1 MLDEDDELLN
11 EFVTES
17 REGLAE
23 IESDL
28 LAIEACGEEI
38 DLALVNKV
46 FRAIHSIKGAAGF
59 MCLNNVGSLAHS
71 LENVLVMIRN
81 CELTLNPERTSVLL
95 EGADVLSSMIDD
107 IGNSENVDVSE
118 NVNRLDR
125 IVNRQD
131 EETVEPSTT
140 NEGEAAISSNET
152 SETPEELSSADEAS
166 TNSEVSND
174 TDRQTSDQE
183 ASKQEP
189 VVEDRNASSETAA
202 APAPASSPSADSSSK
217 ASPKKT
223 GSKGQDAAAR
233 ADANIRVPVS
243 VLDRLMNLA
252 GELVL
257 GRNQLLQTIAS
268 NDTQMLDSV
277 GARMDQ
283 VTSELQETIM
293 QTRMQPVGTVFNKFT
308 RIVRD
313 LSNMLNK
320 QCLLEIEGKD
330 VELDKT
336 IIEAIGDP
344 LTHLIRNS
352 VDHGVES
359 PDVRE
364 KNGKPACGKVHLR
377 AYHQDGKVNIAISDD
392 GAGIDANK
400 LKTKAIEKGI
410 LTDDKAAM
418 MSDAEALRLIFAPG
432 FSTADQVSS
441 VSGRGVGMDVVKTN
455 FERLGGSVDIDTE
468 PGKGTTF
475 TVRLPLTLAIVPS
488 LIVRANGQRFA
499 VPQTNISELVRI
511 RTGDETKRLER
522 LRDAEVLRLRGSLLP
537 LVRLSNVL
545 GDSCN
550 ILNDKE
556 DDEAELTNPRRKA
569 ATNIIVVEAGN
580 LRYGL
585 IVDSLHDSE
594 EIVVKPLGRHMSDV
608 HFLAGATVLGDGQ
621 VALILDISGI
631 AGQVG
636 LTTAG
641 QNELLDDVQVTD
653 RSDEPIPT
661 LLFTNHPDE
670 QFGVPMN
677 CVSRIERIR
686 LDQIETVAGQEVL
699 HYHDRTL
706 PLISLETSLKAK
718 PREIDGRCFIIV
730 FQAGK
735 REVGLI
741 APRILDIRNVPC
753 DLDTQMFDDEGILG
767 SLVLDGKATRIVD
780 TYELTINQHPQWFNE
795 VRTVTQAASAVETAD
810 EPFEQPVILLAEDS
824 AFFRQTVRSYLEQIG
839 TTVVTCE
846 DGAIAW
852 QTLESLKH
860 NFSIIVTDIEMPN
873 MDGYELTERI
883 KSDER
888 FREIPV
894 VALSSLSS
902 EEHKKKGRKVGVD
915 EYLTKLDRDTLA
927 LTITNLLVNS
937 ISVNAQNG
945 MVAAS

>member
-1 MLDEDDELLN
+1 MLDENDELLT

-28 LAIEACGEEI
+28 LAIEACGDEI
-38 DLALVNKV
+38 DLDLVNKV

-59 MCLNNVGSLAHS
+59 MGLNTVGSLAHS

-107 IGNSENVDVSE
+107 IGNSESVDVSL
-118 NVNRLDR
+118 NVQQLDR
-125 IVNRQD
+125 IVNGEDGDATTSAELVESSSDVDSSKTPESVDDAPDASDDVQSSRAD
-131 EETVEPSTT
+131 TEDVEEPTYSEECSQKTTASTT
-140 NEGEAAISSNET
+140 DTKERSPGAPAA
-152 SETPEELSSADEAS
+152 
-166 TNSEVSND
+166 
-174 TDRQTSDQE
+174 
-183 ASKQEP
+183 EP
-189 VVEDRNASSETAA
+189 VAESVSKE
-202 APAPASSPSADSSSK
+202 PPSKPVSK
-217 ASPKKT
+217 AT
-223 GSKGQDAAAR
+223 GESTPR
-233 ADANIRVPVS
+233 ADANIRVPVP
-243 VLDRLMNLA
+243 VLDRLMTLA

-320 QCLLEIEGKD
+320 QCLLEINGKD

-359 PDVRE
+359 PEVRE
-364 KNGKPACGKVHLR
+364 ERGKPACGTVHLR

-392 GAGIDANK
+392 GAGIDADK
-400 LKTKAIEKGI
+400 LKLKAIEKGV
-410 LTDDKAAM
+410 LTDDKAAS

-432 FSTADQVSS
+432 FSTVEKVSS

-455 FERLGGSVDIDTE
+455 FERLGGSVDIDTAL
-468 PGKGTTF
+468 GKGTTF

-511 RTGDETKRLER
+511 RTGDDSKRLEQ

-545 GDSCN
+545 GNSSTE
-550 ILNDKE
+550 LA
-556 DDEAELTNPRRKA
+556 DEESQDTESSTSPRKA

-608 HFLAGATVLGDGQ
+608 HFLAGATVLGDGK
-621 VALILDISGI
+621 VALILDITGV
-631 AGQVG
+631 AGHIGLSSTDQVEPVDMV
-636 LTTAG
+636 
-641 QNELLDDVQVTD
+641 NKKD
-653 RSDEPIPT
+653 RSGEPIPT

-670 QFGVPMN
+670 QFGVPMG

-686 LDQIETVAGQEVL
+686 TEKIETVAGQEVL
-699 HYHDRTL
+699 HYNDRTL
-706 PLISLETSLKAK
+706 PLITLETSLNTK
-718 PREIDGRCFIIV
+718 PRELGDRCFIIV

-741 APRILDIRNVPC
+741 APQILDIRDLPC
-753 DLDTQMFDDEGILG
+753 ELDTQMFDDEGLLG

-780 TYELTINQHPQWFNE
+780 TYELTLHQHPQWFNN
-795 VRTVTQAASAVETAD
+795 VKPVSQPVVTDESSTET
-810 EPFEQPVILLAEDS
+810 PGQPVILLAEDS

-839 TTVVTCE
+839 TSVVACE

-852 QTLESLKH
+852 ETLESLKH
-860 NFSIIVTDIEMPN
+860 SFSIIVTDIEMPK
-873 MDGYELTERI
+873 MDGYELTKRV

-888 FREIPV
+888 FRGIPV
-894 VALSSLSS
+894 VALSSLASD
-902 EEHKKKGRKVGVD
+902 EHKLKGAAAGID
-915 EYLTKLDRDTLA
+915 EYLTKLNRDQLA
-927 LTITNLLVNS
+927 LTITNLLNHSIPVNVPS
-937 ISVNAQNG
+937 ALAGVS
-945 MVAAS
+945 

>member
-1 MLDEDDELLN
+1 MLDEEDELLN

-28 LAIEACGEEI
+28 LAIEACGDEI
-38 DLALVNKV
+38 DLDLVNKV

-59 MCLNNVGSLAHS
+59 MGLNNVGSLAHS

-107 IGNSENVDVSE
+107 IGSSEAVDVSE
-118 NVNRLDR
+118 NVQRLDR
-125 IVNRQD
+125 IVNREDGDSAAAQAPPSDTSPAVAESPVEPDPEQLPAVETSATTVAVTEASNNDSQDSVISTEASVSD
-131 EETVEPSTT
+131 EEPVATPT
-140 NEGEAAISSNET
+140 SSVAT
-152 SETPEELSSADEAS
+152 SENKTQ
-166 TNSEVSND
+166 TNKN
-174 TDRQTSDQE
+174 
-183 ASKQEP
+183 
-189 VVEDRNASSETAA
+189 
-202 APAPASSPSADSSSK
+202 SSK
-217 ASPKKT
+217 APEHAIR
-223 GSKGQDAAAR
+223 G
-233 ADANIRVPVS
+233 DANIRVPVS

-313 LSNMLNK
+313 LSGMLNK
-320 QCLLEIEGKD
+320 QCSLEINGKD

-344 LTHLIRNS
+344 LTHLVRNS
-352 VDHGVES
+352 VDHGVEL
-359 PDVRE
+359 PEVRE
-364 KNGKPACGKVHLR
+364 QNGKPACGTVHLR

-392 GAGIDANK
+392 GAGIDATR
-400 LKTKAIEKGI
+400 LKAKAIEKGL
-410 LTDDKAAM
+410 LTDDKAAS

-432 FSTADQVSS
+432 FSTVEQVSS

-468 PGKGTTF
+468 LGKGTTF

-511 RTGDETKRLER
+511 RTGDDTKRLER

-545 GDSCN
+545 GNSSSQQTDAEVGS
-550 ILNDKE
+550 
-556 DDEAELTNPRRKA
+556 DESSTSLRNA

-594 EIVVKPLGRHMSDV
+594 EIVVKPLGRHMSDI
-608 HFLAGATVLGDGQ
+608 HFLAGATVLGDGK
-621 VALILDISGI
+621 VALILDITGVARHI
-631 AGQVG
+631 G
-636 LTTAG
+636 LTSTDQIDAA
-641 QNELLDDVQVTD
+641 DVTRAVD
-653 RSDEPIPT
+653 RSAEPIPT

-670 QFGVPMN
+670 QFGVPMS

-686 LDQIETVAGQEVL
+686 SEKIETVAGQEVL

-706 PLISLETSLKAK
+706 PLISLETSLDAR
-718 PREIDGRCFIIV
+718 PRELQDRCFIIV

-741 APRILDIRNVPC
+741 APRILDIRELPC
-753 DLDTQMFDDEGILG
+753 ELDTQMFDDEGLLG
-767 SLVLDGKATRIVD
+767 SLVLDGKATRVVD
-780 TYELTINQHPQWFNE
+780 TYELTIHQHPQWFDQTRP
-795 VRTVTQAASAVETAD
+795 VAVAQQADTSTGQ
-810 EPFEQPVILLAEDS
+810 PFEQPMILLAEDS

-839 TTVVTCE
+839 TTVVACE

-860 NFSIIVTDIEMPN
+860 SFSIIVTDIEMPN

-883 KSDER
+883 KNDER
-888 FREIPV
+888 FRGIPV

-902 EEHKKKGRKVGVD
+902 DEHKKKGRAVGID
-915 EYLTKLDRDTLA
+915 EYLTKLNRDTLA
-927 LTITNLLVNS
+927 LTITNLLNHS
-937 ISVNAQNG
+937 IPVHVPS
-945 MVAAS
+945 AAAGVL

>member
-1 MLDEDDELLN
+1 MLDADDELLN

-17 REGLAE
+17 KEGLAE

-28 LAIEACGEEI
+28 LAIEACGDEI
-38 DLALVNKV
+38 DLDLVNKV

-59 MCLNNVGSLAHS
+59 MGLDNVGLLAHR

-95 EGADVLSSMIDD
+95 QGADVLSSMIDD
-107 IGNSENVDVSE
+107 IGNSEDVDVSE
-118 NVNRLDR
+118 NVRQLDR
-125 IVNRQD
+125 IVNRED
-131 EETVEPSTT
+131 
-140 NEGEAAISSNET
+140 GE
-152 SETPEELSSADEAS
+152 
-166 TNSEVSND
+166 
-174 TDRQTSDQE
+174 
-183 ASKQEP
+183 
-189 VVEDRNASSETAA
+189 
-202 APAPASSPSADSSSK
+202 SADSSQSAEAEAATVSK
-217 ASPKKT
+217 EASVSAEETSPVVDETVAAAPSTSNVSDESSNHAAADTAAPTAPVNSETPASADRPTDSSKT
-223 GSKGQDAAAR
+223 PVCKEHAAKPSHKNNEHAAR

-313 LSNMLNK
+313 LSNMLDK
-320 QCLLEIEGKD
+320 QCSLKIEGND

-352 VDHGVES
+352 VDHGVEL
-359 PDVRE
+359 PEVRE
-364 KNGKPACGKVHLR
+364 QRGKPACGTVHLR

-392 GAGIDANK
+392 GGGIDADK
-400 LKTKAIEKGI
+400 LKLKAVEKGI
-410 LTDDKAAM
+410 LTDDQAAAM
-418 MSDAEALRLIFAPG
+418 SDSEALRLIFAPG
-432 FSTADQVSS
+432 FSTVEQVSA

-455 FERLGGSVDIDTE
+455 FERLGGSVDIDTQL
-468 PGKGTTF
+468 GKGTTF

-511 RTGDETKRLER
+511 RTGDDTKRLER

-545 GDSCN
+545 GTSADR
-550 ILNDKE
+550 IT
-556 DDEAELTNPRRKA
+556 DDEDSEIESSTSLRKA

-594 EIVVKPLGRHMSDV
+594 EIVVKPLGRHMADV

-621 VALILDISGI
+621 VALILDISGV
-631 AGQVG
+631 AGHIG
-636 LTTAG
+636 LTS
-641 QNELLDDVQVTD
+641 TD
-653 RSDEPIPT
+653 QSEAADTGRVSGGDAEPIPT

-686 LDQIETVAGQEVL
+686 ADQIETVAGQEVL

-706 PLISLETSLKAK
+706 PLICLETCLNAR
-718 PREIDGRCFIIV
+718 PREINDRCFIIV
-730 FQAGK
+730 FQTGK

-741 APRILDIRNVPC
+741 APSILDIRDLPC
-753 DLDTQMFDDEGILG
+753 DLDTQMFDEEGLLG

-780 TYELTINQHPQWFNE
+780 TYELTIHQHPQWFSE
-795 VRTVTQAASAVETAD
+795 VHAITRGTEMLASSE
-810 EPFEQPVILLAEDS
+810 ESFEQPVVLLAEDS

-860 NFSIIVTDIEMPN
+860 SFSVIVTDIEMPN
-873 MDGYELTERI
+873 MDGYELTQRI
-883 KSDER
+883 KTDDR
-888 FREIPV
+888 FRGIPV
-894 VALSSLSS
+894 VALTSLSS
-902 EEHKKKGRKVGVD
+902 DEHKKRGREVGID
-915 EYLTKLDRDTLA
+915 EYLTKLDRDSLA
-927 LTITNLLVNS
+927 LTITNLLNHSIPVNVPTALAGVS
-937 ISVNAQNG
+937 
-945 MVAAS
+945 